1 MAEYR
6 LVPNG
11 PKYWEF
17 IRNLR
22 NLEGVRQ
29 GFVQQDEIDA
39 ISHATYMLQYNN
51 NFWICLDNAEPIG
64 YVGVIDDDI
73 RIATNPT
80 AQGKG
85 AGTFMINEIMKI
97 EPAASAK
104 VKLENEASI
113 KLFEK
118 CGFKKKYYLLEREDE
133 TQSI

>member
-1 MAEYR
+1 MAKLK
-6 LVPNG
+6 LVPNS

-22 NLEGVRQ
+22 NTDTVRQ
-29 GFVQQDEIDA
+29 GFIQQEEINE

-51 NFWICLDNAEPIG
+51 NFWICLDSAEPIG

-73 RIATNPT
+73 RVATHPKF
-80 AQGKG
+80 QGLG
-85 AGTFMINEIMKI
+85 AGSLMKI
-97 EPAASAK
+97 KPDAIAK
-104 VKLENEASI
+104 VKLDNEASL